1 MDYVDRML
9 MVAKIF
15 SGSKMDLLPSAKTR
29 DAWMLRS
36 KRVLLLRD
44 GSRTTTARCP
54 MDGVRAVLFW
64 LRGLEF
70 AADAVG
76 RECPS
81 ARYRFFDRLGSPLCI
96 SHARSE
102 PPAVFPK
109 PPREAACSTRPGG
122 CRLCCCANPSGGVR
136 DVRFPGHPGGALSGR
151 AFPGAYRV
159 NRVEPQ
165 LKLIGMG
172 RSSVCDWHVT
182 LWFDHHDEA
191 KSRPCSNL
199 RKPDHALVIV
209 GVSGTQP

>member
-122 CRLCCCANPSGGVR
+122 CRLFAAQILRVVFETFAS
-136 DVRFPGHPGGALSGR
+136 PGIRAELCPGEHSRGHTESI
-151 AFPGAYRV
+151 
-159 NRVEPQ
+159 EWS
-165 LKLIGMG
+165 
-172 RSSVCDWHVT
+172 RSS
-182 LWFDHHDEA
+182 
-191 KSRPCSNL
+191 N
-199 RKPDHALVIV
+199 
-209 GVSGTQP
+209 